1 MKKLFFVKKDVN
13 EPTGT
18 NNWIE
23 MNVDEF
29 KIFVSTEE
37 GKARKNNFAPLLG
50 FGTGDAD
57 YYIETTREEVSKIR
71 KDNNRHAYLKK
82 LEMESGFVTVSL
94 NELDLF
100 GENEQEDRIV
110 DMTAFVDRS
119 FIAKETSLE
128 IQKALS
134 MLTDKQRDIICS
146 LVYTDEPVRV
156 IDYAKTHNM
165 TCAAVIQT
173 KERALK
179 QLKKI
184 LIKFGIGG

>member
-1 MKKLFFVKKDVN
+1 MKKLFFVKKNVN

-18 NNWIE
+18 DNWIE

-29 KIFVSTEE
+29 KKFIETEA
-37 GKARKNNFAPLLG
+37 GRNRRNNFAPLLG

-110 DMTAFVDRS
+110 DMTAFVDKS

-165 TCAAVIQT
+165 TSAAVIQT

-184 LIKFGIGG
+184 LINFGIGG

>member
-29 KIFVSTEE
+29 KKFISTEE

-146 LVYTDEPVRV
+146 LVYTDEPVRI

-165 TCAAVIQT
+165 TSAAVIQT

-184 LIKFGIGG
+184 LINFGIGG

>member
-13 EPTGT
+13 APTGA

-23 MNVDEF
+23 MNVNEF
-29 KIFVSTEE
+29 KHFTSTEE
-37 GKARKNNFAPLLG
+37 GKTRKNNFAPLLG

-57 YYIETTREEVSKIR
+57 YYIETTREEVSRIR
-71 KDNNRHAYLKK
+71 KDNNRSAYLKK
-82 LEMESGFVTVSL
+82 LETESGFVTVSL

-110 DMTAFVDRS
+110 DETAFVEKIY
-119 FIAKETSLE
+119 IAKETSSE
-128 IQKALS
+128 IQKALLL
-134 MLTDKQRDIICS
+134 LTDKQRDIICS
-146 LVYTDEPVRV
+146 LVYTDEPVKV
-156 IDYAKTHNM
+156 IDYAKSHNM
-165 TCAAVIQT
+165 TSAAVIQT

>member
-1 MKKLFFVKKDVN
+1 MKKLFFVKKNVN

-18 NNWIE
+18 DNWIE
-23 MNVDEF
+23 MNVNEF
-29 KIFVSTEE
+29 KKFIETED
-37 GKARKNNFAPLLG
+37 GRNRRNNFAPLLG

-57 YYIETTREEVSKIR
+57 YYVETTREEVRKIR

-100 GENEQEDRIV
+100 DENEKEERIT
-110 DMTAFVDRS
+110 DMTAFVDKI
-119 FIAKETSLE
+119 FLAKETSLE

-134 MLTDKQRDIICS
+134 MLTDKQRDIICL

-165 TCAAVIQT
+165 TSAAVIQT

-184 LIKFGIGG
+184 LINFGIGG

>member
-1 MKKLFFVKKDVN
+1 
-13 EPTGT
+13 
-18 NNWIE
+18 
-23 MNVDEF
+23 
-29 KIFVSTEE
+29 
-37 GKARKNNFAPLLG
+37 
-50 FGTGDAD
+50 
-57 YYIETTREEVSKIR
+57 
-71 KDNNRHAYLKK
+71 
-82 LEMESGFVTVSL
+82 
-94 NELDLF
+94 
-100 GENEQEDRIV
+100 
-110 DMTAFVDRS
+110 MTAFVDKS

-165 TCAAVIQT
+165 TSAAVIQT

-184 LIKFGIGG
+184 LINFGIGGKY

>member
-1 MKKLFFVKKDVN
+1 MRKLFFVKKNVN
-13 EPTGT
+13 EPTGAS
-18 NNWIE
+18 NWIE

-29 KIFVSTEE
+29 NEFISTEE
-37 GKARKNNFAPLLG
+37 GKARKNYFAPLFG

-57 YYIETTREEVSKIR
+57 YYIETTCEEVSKIR
-71 KDNNRHAYLKK
+71 KENNRHAYLKR
-82 LEMESGFVTVSL
+82 LEKESGCVTVSL
-94 NELDLF
+94 NELDLY

-110 DMTAFVDRS
+110 DQTAFVDKIY
-119 FIAKETSLE
+119 IAKETSAE

-156 IDYAKTHNM
+156 IDYAKAHNM
-165 TCAAVIQT
+165 TSVAVIQT

>member
-29 KIFVSTEE
+29 KKFISTEE

-165 TCAAVIQT
+165 TSAAVIQT

-184 LIKFGIGG
+184 LINFGIGG

>member
-1 MKKLFFVKKDVN
+1 MRKLFFVKKNVN
-13 EPTGT
+13 EPTGAS
-18 NNWIE
+18 NWIE

-29 KIFVSTEE
+29 NEFISTEE
-37 GKARKNNFAPLLG
+37 GKARKNNFAPLFG

-57 YYIETTREEVSKIR
+57 YYIETTREEVSRIR
-71 KDNNRHAYLKK
+71 KENNRHAYLKR
-82 LEMESGFVTVSL
+82 LEKESGCVTVSL
-94 NELDLF
+94 NELDLY

-110 DMTAFVDRS
+110 DMTAFVDKS

-184 LIKFGIGG
+184 YVH

>member
-1 MKKLFFVKKDVN
+1 MKKLFFVKKDAN
-13 EPTGT
+13 EPTGA
-18 NNWIE
+18 NNWIK
-23 MNVDEF
+23 MDVDEF
-29 KIFVSTEE
+29 KQFTSTKE
-37 GKARKNNFAPLLG
+37 GKNRRNNFAPLFG

-57 YYIETTREEVSKIR
+57 YYIETTREEVNRIR

-82 LEMESGFVTVSL
+82 LETESGFVTVSL

-110 DMTAFVDRS
+110 DETAFVEKIY
-119 FIAKETSLE
+119 IAKETTSE
-128 IQKALS
+128 IKKALS

-146 LVYTDEPVRV
+146 LVYTDEPVKV
-156 IDYAKTHNM
+156 IDYAKSHNM
-165 TCAAVIQT
+165 TSAAVIQT

>member
-29 KIFVSTEE
+29 KKFISTEE

-134 MLTDKQRDIICS
+134 MLTDKQCDIICS